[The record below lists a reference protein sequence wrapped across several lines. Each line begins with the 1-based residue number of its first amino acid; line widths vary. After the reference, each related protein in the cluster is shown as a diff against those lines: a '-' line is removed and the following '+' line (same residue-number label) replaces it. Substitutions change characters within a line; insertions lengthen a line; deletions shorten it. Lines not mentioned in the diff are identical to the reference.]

1 MKYLTQKPGIART
14 VAETGEP
21 SGADS
26 GVEIAC
32 VVITRLRAKMEMR
45 RQFLQNHPQG
55 EGSAR
60 NSHMGAQLRRW
71 DPAGGLW
78 NGGGR

>member
-1 MKYLTQKPGIART
+1 MKYLTRKPGIARR
-14 VAETGEP
+14 VAETGGP

-45 RQFLQNHPQG
+45 RQSLQNHPQG
-55 EGSAR
+55 EGGAR
-60 NSHMGAQLRRW
+60 NSHMGAQLRR
-71 DPAGGLW
+71 
-78 NGGGR
+78 